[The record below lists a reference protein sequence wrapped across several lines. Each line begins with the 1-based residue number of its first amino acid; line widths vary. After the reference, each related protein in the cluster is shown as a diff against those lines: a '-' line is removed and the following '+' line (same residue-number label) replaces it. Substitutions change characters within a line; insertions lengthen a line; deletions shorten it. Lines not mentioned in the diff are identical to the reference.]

1 MVPEQKVRMFSFTS
15 ISLSLLLSAC
25 GTSTQTGNTRSEAGC
40 VPPTVSN
47 VSYKTRT
54 IIPLPYEVKYTTTSD
69 DRLLC
74 ENCGNTGEKVLVTGG
89 ERFTQY
95 NMMVISPY
103 YDFLCTRSVGGCW
116 SGKWIAINKNLT
128 CPYVEKV
135 WLGSDSKIRDLV
147 PANDRHKTWLQV
159 AYANGTQKVFEFPND
174 K

>member
-1 MVPEQKVRMFSFTS
+1 MRPEQKMRMFSSTA

-25 GTSTQTGNTRSEAGC
+25 GTGTQTGNTRAEAGRI
-40 VPPTVSN
+40 PPTVSN
-47 VSYKTRT
+47 VSDKTRT
-54 IIPLPYEVKYTTTSD
+54 IIPLPYEVKYSKKSD

-103 YDFLCTRSVGGCW
+103 FDFLCTRSVGGCW
-116 SGKWIAINKNLT
+116 SGKWIAINKNLAR
-128 CPYVEKV
+128 PYVEKV
-135 WLGSDSKIRDLV
+135 WLGSDSEIRDLV

-159 AYANGTQKVFEFPND
+159 TYANGTQKIFEFEND